1 MGSQSE
7 TDLAAYAEGTPLMA
21 LFGTPARTK
30 ILSVLISERGR
41 DLSKS
46 EIARQAGV
54 SRTTVYEHIEE
65 LVELGVVQHTRKTRD
80 GQSQRYQFD
89 DERRIGAA
97 LHQLEGVTLRRL
109 LELDGKLER

>member
-1 MGSQSE
+1 MGTQAE
-7 TDLAAYAEGTPLMA
+7 TDLVAYAEGTPLMA

-30 ILSVLISERGR
+30 ILSVLLSERGR

-65 LVELGVVQHTRKTRD
+65 LAELGVIRHTRTSRD
-80 GQSQRYQFD
+80 GRSQRYQFD
-89 DERRIGAA
+89 DESRIGAA
-97 LHQLEGVTLRRL
+97 VHRLEGVTLRRL
-109 LELDGKLER
+109 LELDDQIET